1 MDLASLIGLILGLV
15 MVVFGIVTGDGGFTL
30 LPNFIDVPSVIITIG
45 GSVAGVIA
53 CNKLKD
59 LGPGFKGMAMSMKEP

>member
-15 MVVFGIVTGDGGFTL
+15 MVIFGIVTGDGGFTL
-30 LPNFIDVPSVIITIG
+30 LPNFVDVPSVIITIG

-53 CNKLKD
+53 AHKLSF
-59 LGPGFKGMAMSMKEP
+59 LLTVFTGITLFSN

>member
-15 MVVFGIVTGDGGFTL
+15 MVIFGIVTGDGGFTL
-30 LPNFIDVPSVIITIG
+30 LPNFVDVPSVIITIG

-53 CNKLKD
+53 AHKL
-59 LGPGFKGMAMSMKEP
+59 